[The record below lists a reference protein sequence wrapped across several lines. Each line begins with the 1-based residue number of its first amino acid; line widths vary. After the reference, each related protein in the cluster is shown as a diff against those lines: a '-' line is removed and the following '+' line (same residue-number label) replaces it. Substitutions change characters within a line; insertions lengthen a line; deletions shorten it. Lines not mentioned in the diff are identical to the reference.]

1 MQYSASD
8 YLLVTSQVR
17 VYVSNFPKLVFSKTK
32 SRTKKCYFTFSFYLP
47 FKESSDARLY
57 VLFDRTLH
65 KFHGCRDWSIRSSRP
80 RNSLGVCGSSV
91 STRVFCQTRQ
101 KMCDLISPAKE
112 KHTFTTSE
120 LNLDSTSTFF
130 CLLRNR
136 KPRESIFLL

>member
-1 MQYSASD
+1 M
-8 YLLVTSQVR
+8 LVTSQVR
-17 VYVSNFPKLVFSKTK
+17 VYVSNFPKLIFSKTK
-32 SRTKKCYFTFSFYLP
+32 SRTIKRLFYIFFSSSR
-47 FKESSDARLY
+47 KESSDARLY
-57 VLFDRTLH
+57 VLFDRILH
-65 KFHGCRDWSIRSSRP
+65 KFHGCRDCSIRSSRP

-112 KHTFTTSE
+112 KHTFTTSQ

-136 KPRESIFLL
+136 KPRELIFLL